1 MSDQPGW
8 TPPTSGAAPDAPPP
22 PGWSPQQPPPAP
34 PPPAWGGYGPAS
46 GPAPGGPG
54 WGAGW
59 TPRPAAPKPGVIP
72 LRPLGVGEILDGAI
86 STIRAHPRVML
97 GLSAVVV
104 VASQVLQVALTFTA
118 LRDLGQAS
126 LALDPAASPDQALG
140 TMLTEVSRAAVGL
153 LLTSA
158 VQGLAMIVLTG
169 MLTVV
174 VSRAVLAER
183 LTAGQAWQFVR
194 PQLPRL
200 LGLTLLTGLVVVLA
214 VTLPLLPA
222 VLAAVAGAPGV
233 VVGLL
238 VLLGLPAGVVT
249 GAWLYVK
256 LAMAPPAL
264 VLERATVRT
273 ALGRSWELVRA
284 GWWRVFG
291 ILLLAAVIGAVISG
305 IVQVP
310 FTLVGEG
317 LALATGSPDATAPQL
332 LALSVAGLG
341 GAIAGTVVFP
351 FSAAVAALVYV
362 DLRMRREGL
371 DLELAR
377 AAGAAP
383 PPGPAPSGQP
393 PAGQPPD
400 GASGGPPPPAW

>member
-1 MSDQPGW
+1 M
-8 TPPTSGAAPDAPPP
+8 
-22 PGWSPQQPPPAP
+22 
-34 PPPAWGGYGPAS
+34 
-46 GPAPGGPG
+46 
-54 WGAGW
+54 
-59 TPRPAAPKPGVIP
+59 IP
-72 LRPLGVGEILDGAI
+72 LRPLGVGEILDGAL

-214 VTLPLLPA
+214 VTL
-222 VLAAVAGAPGV
+222 
-233 VVGLL
+233 
-238 VLLGLPAGVVT
+238 
-249 GAWLYVK
+249 
-256 LAMAPPAL
+256 
-264 VLERATVRT
+264 
-273 ALGRSWELVRA
+273 
-284 GWWRVFG
+284 
-291 ILLLAAVIGAVISG
+291 
-305 IVQVP
+305 
-310 FTLVGEG
+310 
-317 LALATGSPDATAPQL
+317 
-332 LALSVAGLG
+332 
-341 GAIAGTVVFP
+341 
-351 FSAAVAALVYV
+351 
-362 DLRMRREGL
+362 
-371 DLELAR
+371 
-377 AAGAAP
+377 
-383 PPGPAPSGQP
+383 
-393 PAGQPPD
+393 
-400 GASGGPPPPAW
+400 

>member
-1 MSDQPGW
+1 VAPG
-8 TPPTSGAAPDAPPP
+8 PGAT
-22 PGWSPQQPPPAP
+22 
-34 PPPAWGGYGPAS
+34 
-46 GPAPGGPG
+46 GGPG
-54 WGAGW
+54 WGPGW

-183 LTAGQAWQFVR
+183 LTAGQAWQLVR

-222 VLAAVAGAPGV
+222 VLAVVAGAPGV
-233 VVGLL
+233 VVPLTA
-238 VLLGLPAGVVT
+238 VLPT
-249 GAWLYVK
+249 GERNLSFV
-256 LAMAPPAL
+256 LRDGGIAP
-264 VLERATVRT
+264 VEV
-273 ALGRSWELVRA
+273 
-284 GWWRVFG
+284 
-291 ILLLAAVIGAVISG
+291 VIGARG
-305 IVQVP
+305 DT
-310 FTLVGEG
+310 TLTVLRG
-317 LALATGSPDATAPQL
+317 LS
-332 LALSVAGLG
+332 LG
-341 GAIAGTVVFP
+341 DTVVA
-351 FSAAVAALVYV
+351 SATFLLDSESSLAAAMKGIMLN
-362 DLRMRREGL
+362 MGMGL
-371 DLELAR
+371 DMGGMKME
-377 AAGAAP
+377 GDM
-383 PPGPAPSGQP
+383 PGMPGMRDTTRRPERRP
-393 PAGQPPD
+393 
-400 GASGGPPPPAW
+400 